1 MQSSYSFGKED
12 LPVITYERFWTTLYC
27 KDLTTYV
34 LINKHHISSSTINRL
49 RHNKPIS
56 TETIDKLCKAL
67 DCDIYDIIE
76 YTQNEQ
82 EA

>member
-1 MQSSYSFGKED
+1 MISYEPFWDYLPWHEISSY
-12 LPVITYERFWTTLYC
+12 T
-27 KDLTTYV
+27 

-56 TETIDKLCKAL
+56 TATIDKLCEIF
-67 DCDIYDIIE
+67 DCPVDDIIM
-76 YTQNEQ
+76 YVKNEQ

>member
-1 MQSSYSFGKED
+1 M
-12 LPVITYERFWTTLYC
+12 ITYERFWTTLYC

-56 TETIDKLCKAL
+56 TETIDKLCKIF
-67 DCDIYDIIE
+67 DCPVDDIIM
-76 YTQNEQ
+76 YVKNEQ
-82 EA
+82 RA

>member
-1 MQSSYSFGKED
+1 MISYEPFWDYLDWHEIS
-12 LPVITYERFWTTLYC
+12 TYT
-27 KDLTTYV
+27 

-49 RHNKPIS
+49 RHNKHIS

-76 YTQNEQ
+76 YTKNEQ

>member
-1 MQSSYSFGKED
+1 MISYRPFWLTLSCD
-12 LPVITYERFWTTLYC
+12 NVSTYT
-27 KDLTTYV
+27 
-34 LINKHHISSSTINRL
+34 LINKLHISSSTINRL

-76 YTQNEQ
+76 YTKNDQD
-82 EA
+82 A

>member
-1 MQSSYSFGKED
+1 MISYR
-12 LPVITYERFWTTLYC
+12 PFWLTLSCDNVSNY
-27 KDLTTYV
+27 TI
-34 LINKHHISSSTINRL
+34 INKHHISSSTINRL

-56 TETIDKLCKAL
+56 TETIDKLCKVL

-76 YTQNEQ
+76 YNKNEQ

>member
-1 MQSSYSFGKED
+1 MISYEPFWDYLDWHEIS
-12 LPVITYERFWTTLYC
+12 TYT
-27 KDLTTYV
+27 

-49 RHNKPIS
+49 RHNLPIS
-56 TETIDKLCKAL
+56 TATIDKLCKAL

-76 YTQNEQ
+76 YTKNEQ

>member
-1 MQSSYSFGKED
+1 M
-12 LPVITYERFWTTLYC
+12 ITYKPFWLTLSC
-27 KDLTTYV
+27 DNVSTYT

-76 YTQNEQ
+76 YTKNEQ

>member
-1 MQSSYSFGKED
+1 M
-12 LPVITYERFWTTLYC
+12 ITYEPFWDYL
-27 KDLTTYV
+27 DWHEISTYT

-56 TETIDKLCKAL
+56 TETIDKLCKIF
-67 DCDIYDIIE
+67 DCPVDDIIM
-76 YTQNEQ
+76 YVKIEQ